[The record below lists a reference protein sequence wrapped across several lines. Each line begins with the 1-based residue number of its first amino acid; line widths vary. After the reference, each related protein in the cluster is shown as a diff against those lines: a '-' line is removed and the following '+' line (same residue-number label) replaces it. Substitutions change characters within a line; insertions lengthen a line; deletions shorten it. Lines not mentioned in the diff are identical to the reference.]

1 MQETTKSIFPKGEKN
16 PYGEFF
22 IGQSYLAALAKSPD
36 GNVSVGNVTFE
47 AACRNN
53 WHVHLDGYQILLV
66 TEGSGWYQEE
76 GKEAVSLKPGD
87 VIVTDKGVRHWHGA
101 KKDSEFAHIAIT
113 AGKSEFYEAVSDEK
127 YSKLG

>member
-47 AACRNN
+47 AGCRNN

-87 VIVTDKGVRHWHGA
+87 VIVTDKGVRHWH
-101 KKDSEFAHIAIT
+101 
-113 AGKSEFYEAVSDEK
+113 
-127 YSKLG
+127 L

>member
-47 AACRNN
+47 AGCRNN
-53 WHVHLDGYQILLV
+53 WHVHLDGYQILL
-66 TEGSGWYQEE
+66 
-76 GKEAVSLKPGD
+76 
-87 VIVTDKGVRHWHGA
+87 VTDKGVRHWHGA

-113 AGKSEFYEAVSDEK
+113 AGKSEFYEAVSDEE
-127 YSKLG
+127 YSRLG

>member
-22 IGQSYLAALAKSPD
+22 IRQSYLAALAKSPD

-47 AACRNN
+47 AGCRNN

-76 GKEAVSLKPGD
+76 NKKAVSLEPCN
-87 VIVTDKGVRHWHGA
+87 
-101 KKDSEFAHIAIT
+101 
-113 AGKSEFYEAVSDEK
+113 
-127 YSKLG
+127 

>member
-22 IGQSYLAALAKSPD
+22 IRQSYLAALAKSPD

-47 AACRNN
+47 AGCRNN

-76 GKEAVSLKPGD
+76 NKKAVSLEPGN
-87 VIVTDKGVRHWHGA
+87 VIVTDKGVKHWHGA
-101 KKDSEFAHIAIT
+101 KKILNLHILRLQLVR
-113 AGKSEFYEAVSDEK
+113 VSFM
-127 YSKLG
+127 KLLVLKNIQD